1 MIVLLSRDIYSLK
14 NVWNINIL
22 CIVAVL
28 HNFLAHTP
36 STIFE
41 FSNTLVLYSCNVSL
55 QQALIKNIKAI
66 VKLNYN
72 SSFAKKKK
80 RRATIPVHQQFT
92 AAFASYVALK
102 QDENGSGLPYQE
114 NLSGLST
121 VNLVGGAR
129 HLCRR
134 QTSLQADSLSRHLGD
149 TSVVLN

>member
-55 QQALIKNIKAI
+55 QQALIKNIKTI

-80 RRATIPVHQQFT
+80 DELQFLYI
-92 AAFASYVALK
+92 SNS
-102 QDENGSGLPYQE
+102 QRPSHPM
-114 NLSGLST
+114 
-121 VNLVGGAR
+121 
-129 HLCRR
+129 
-134 QTSLQADSLSRHLGD
+134 
-149 TSVVLN
+149 